1 MTASEVFEAVT
12 GSGSSDFAMLV
23 AILNRRGAWCL
34 IGGLA
39 VNCYVEPV
47 YTLDADIVVA
57 ASELSAIKGDL
68 IHAGFSVEE
77 FPHSLNATMPK
88 SDLRIQFTLDS
99 RYQGFVKNT
108 KIQEVLDQ
116 QVPVASLEN
125 IVTGKIWAWSDER
138 RRLSK
143 CKKDELYTPEDF
155 TDEHRM
161 IAETTRQFIDNEVI
175 PHIDELEK
183 HDWKLARELVRKAA
197 DLGLIGANIPEEYG
211 GLGLDQTSGALVGEN
226 IGRCASFATTLGAE
240 SGIGLLPIIYFGT
253 EAAKEK
259 YLPRIA
265 SGELITAYALT
276 EAGSGSDAM
285 AAKATAR
292 LSDDGTHYVL
302 NGEKMFITN
311 GGFADIFIVFAKVD
325 GDKFS
330 AFIVERQEGLSPGA
344 EEHKMGIKGSST
356 TPLVLADAKAP
367 LENLLGEIGKGHKI
381 AFNTLNIGRFKLG
394 AMCIGGMKLMLHES
408 IRYANERQQFGKS
421 ISSFGAIKSKLGEM
435 AIRTW
440 VGEAMIYRTLGMI
453 ETAIGDTTDPDAK
466 RRAIEEYSAECSI
479 IKVALSE
486 YCDYLADEMV
496 QIFGGYG
503 YSADYPAERAYRDS
517 RINRIFEGTNE
528 INRMLI
534 PGRLMKSALSGRL
547 ALLPAAQAL
556 MDEILTPQMA
566 GFDYDEGL
574 LAAEE
579 KLAKNAK
586 KVGLM
591 TLGTAAQK
599 YMMKLGDQQEILIGI
614 ADVIMDAYAM
624 ESAILRARKLAAS
637 AGEEA
642 AARYVD
648 MTRVFCNDAVE
659 RIEARAKNTLAG
671 MTDGDELRTLL
682 AALRRFTKLTP
693 VNTIAARQR
702 IADVMIVANKY
713 VY

>member
-1 MTASEVFEAVT
+1 MSAVAEQKQVVQGGAFMIEDRTTAEVF
-12 GSGSSDFAMLV
+12 
-23 AILNRRGAWCL
+23 
-34 IGGLA
+34 
-39 VNCYVEPV
+39 
-47 YTLDADIVVA
+47 
-57 ASELSAIKGDL
+57 
-68 IHAGFSVEE
+68 
-77 FPHSLNATMPK
+77 
-88 SDLRIQFTLDS
+88 
-99 RYQGFVKNT
+99 
-108 KIQEVLDQ
+108 
-116 QVPVASLEN
+116 
-125 IVTGKIWAWSDER
+125 
-138 RRLSK
+138 
-143 CKKDELYTPEDF
+143 TPEDF
-155 TDEHRM
+155 TEEHRM

-253 EAAKEK
+253 DAAKQK
-259 YLPRIA
+259 YLPKIA

-292 LSDDGTHYVL
+292 LSADGTHYIL

-330 AFIVERQEGLSPGA
+330 AFIVERQEGLTPGA

-367 LENLLGEIGKGHKI
+367 VENLLGEIGKGHKI

-453 ETAIGDTTDPDAK
+453 EDAIGDTTDPDAK
-466 RRAIEEYSAECSI
+466 MRAIEEYSAECSI

-496 QIFGGYG
+496 QIYGGYG

-534 PGRLMKSALSGRL
+534 PGRLMKSALSGKL

-556 MDEILTPQMA
+556 MDEILTPQIA
-566 GFDYDEGL
+566 GFDDDESL
-574 LAAEE
+574 LAAET

-614 ADVIMDAYAM
+614 ADIIMDAYAM
-624 ESAILRARKLAAS
+624 ESAILRAQKLAAVQ
-637 AGEEA
+637 GEA
-642 AARYVD
+642 AAERYLD

-671 MTDGDELRTLL
+671 MAEGDELRTLL

-693 VNTIAARQR
+693 VNTISARQR
-702 IADVMIVANKY
+702 IADVMIEANKY

>member
-1 MTASEVFEAVT
+1 MSAVVEKKQVVQ
-12 GSGSSDFAMLV
+12 G
-23 AILNRRGAWCL
+23 GAFM
-34 IGGLA
+34 I
-39 VNCYVEPV
+39 EDR
-47 YTLDADIVVA
+47 T
-57 ASELSAIKGDL
+57 
-68 IHAGFSVEE
+68 
-77 FPHSLNATMPK
+77 T
-88 SDLRIQFTLDS
+88 
-99 RYQGFVKNT
+99 
-108 KIQEVLDQ
+108 QE
-116 QVPVASLEN
+116 
-125 IVTGKIWAWSDER
+125 IF
-138 RRLSK
+138 
-143 CKKDELYTPEDF
+143 TPEDF
-155 TDEHRM
+155 TEEHRM

-183 HDWKLARELVRKAA
+183 HDWKLARQLVGKAA

-253 EAAKEK
+253 EAAKRT
-259 YLPRIA
+259 YLPKIA
-265 SGELITAYALT
+265 SGEVITAYALT

-292 LSDDGTHYVL
+292 LSEDGTHYIL

-367 LENLLGEIGKGHKI
+367 VENLLGEVGKGHKI

-453 ETAIGDTTDPDAK
+453 EDAIGDDPKDLEAK
-466 RRAIEEYSAECSI
+466 MRAIEEYSAECSI

-534 PGRLMKSALSGRL
+534 PGRLMKSALSGKL
-547 ALLPAAQAL
+547 KLLPAAQAL
-556 MDEILTPQMA
+556 MDEILTPQIV
-566 GFDYDEGL
+566 GFDDDDGL
-574 LAAEE
+574 LVAET

-591 TLGTAAQK
+591 MLGTAAQK
-599 YMMKLGDQQEILIGI
+599 YMMTLGDQQEILIGI
-614 ADVIMDAYAM
+614 ADIIMDAYAM
-624 ESAILRARKLAAS
+624 ESAILRTKKLAGS
-637 AGEEA
+637 QGEEA

-671 MTDGDELRTLL
+671 MAEGDELRTLL

-693 VNTIAARQR
+693 VNTIVARQR
-702 IADVMIVANKY
+702 IADVMIEANRY

>member
-1 MTASEVFEAVT
+1 MSAVAEQKRVVQGGAFLIEDRTTAEVF
-12 GSGSSDFAMLV
+12 
-23 AILNRRGAWCL
+23 
-34 IGGLA
+34 
-39 VNCYVEPV
+39 
-47 YTLDADIVVA
+47 
-57 ASELSAIKGDL
+57 
-68 IHAGFSVEE
+68 
-77 FPHSLNATMPK
+77 
-88 SDLRIQFTLDS
+88 
-99 RYQGFVKNT
+99 
-108 KIQEVLDQ
+108 
-116 QVPVASLEN
+116 
-125 IVTGKIWAWSDER
+125 
-138 RRLSK
+138 
-143 CKKDELYTPEDF
+143 TPEDF
-155 TDEHRM
+155 TEEHRM

-175 PHIDELEK
+175 PRIDELEK
-183 HDWKLARELVRKAA
+183 HDWKLARELVKKAA

-253 EAAKEK
+253 EAAKQK
-259 YLPRIA
+259 YLPKIA

-292 LSDDGTHYVL
+292 LSEDGTHYIL

-367 LENLLGEIGKGHKI
+367 LENLLGEVGKGHKI

-440 VGEAMIYRTLGMI
+440 VGEAMIWRTLGMI
-453 ETAIGDTTDPDAK
+453 EDAIGDDPKDLEAK
-466 RRAIEEYSAECSI
+466 MRAIEEYSAECSI

-486 YCDYLADEMV
+486 YCDFLADEMV
-496 QIFGGYG
+496 QIYGGYG

-534 PGRLMKSALSGRL
+534 PGRLMKSALSGKL

-556 MDEILTPQMA
+556 MDEILTPQMS
-566 GFDYDEGL
+566 GFDDDEGL
-574 LAAEE
+574 LAAEQ

-599 YMMKLGDQQEILIGI
+599 YMLKLGDQQEILIGI
-614 ADVIMDAYAM
+614 ADIIMDAYAM
-624 ESAILRARKLAAS
+624 ESAILRAQKLAAS
-637 AGEEA
+637 QGEEA
-642 AARYVD
+642 AARYID

-671 MTDGDELRTLL
+671 MSEGDELRTLL

-702 IADVMIVANKY
+702 IADVMIEANKY